1 MTVTAPPAMVHMV
14 ISNLVENA
22 VAHTEHGR
30 IDVRLEP
37 GRLIIQDTGQ
47 GIEPEDLQH
56 LFERGFRGAQSRG
69 RGLGLY
75 LVQRITERLDWKIS
89 VQSTP
94 GAGTRFEVMFNNRH

>member
-1 MTVTAPPAMVHMV
+1 
-14 ISNLVENA
+14 
-22 VAHTEHGR
+22 
-30 IDVRLEP
+30 
-37 GRLIIQDTGQ
+37 
-47 GIEPEDLQH
+47 

-94 GAGTRFEVMFNNRH
+94 GAGTRFEVVFNNRH